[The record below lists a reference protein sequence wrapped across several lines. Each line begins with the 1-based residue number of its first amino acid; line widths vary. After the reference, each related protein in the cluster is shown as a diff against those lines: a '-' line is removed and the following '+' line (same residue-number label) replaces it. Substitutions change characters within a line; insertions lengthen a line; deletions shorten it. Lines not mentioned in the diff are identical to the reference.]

1 MSLSRRGWSNKSVVS
16 KSIGV
21 MTKDHREY
29 SMIVAPIQHTETFNS
44 KQSNRSPKARL
55 IAIAYTSLHNTIEV
69 HPNDHLSLTVHTF
82 INYTDVFKH
91 ESEMQAAI
99 PELKVS
105 LRETVKKLI
114 DFSDT
119 ALQQYHEHAWEKIW
133 SSGFSISHSH
143 APNVI
148 NGYQINA
155 TLYYMLSQRSMLLP
169 NQSDQQSNSVLENF
183 NTELSSFIEMETIN
197 RSLIYRPDRCY
208 HGHSTLHVC
217 ESNCLNCF
225 NNI

>member
-114 DFSDT
+114 DFSFIFFPKKNQIV
-119 ALQQYHEHAWEKIW
+119 LQNK
-133 SSGFSISHSH
+133 GFHIGSQFIFH
-143 APNVI
+143 I
-148 NGYQINA
+148 
-155 TLYYMLSQRSMLLP
+155 LYDM
-169 NQSDQQSNSVLENF
+169 
-183 NTELSSFIEMETIN
+183 
-197 RSLIYRPDRCY
+197 
-208 HGHSTLHVC
+208 
-217 ESNCLNCF
+217 
-225 NNI
+225 

>member
-1 MSLSRRGWSNKSVVS
+1 MTLSRRGWSNKSVVS
-16 KSIGV
+16 KPIGV

-29 SMIVAPIQHTETFNS
+29 SMIVAPIQHTETHNA
-44 KQSNRSPKARL
+44 KQSNRSPKARV

-69 HPNDHLSLTVHTF
+69 HPNDRLSLAVHTF
-82 INYTDVFKH
+82 INHTDVFQH

-99 PELKVS
+99 PDLKVS

-119 ALQQYHEHAWEKIW
+119 ALQQYHEHAWEKLW

-169 NQSDQQSNSVLENF
+169 NQSNQQNGSVMEAF
-183 NTELSSFIEMETIN
+183 GTELSGVIEMESIN

-208 HGHSTLHVC
+208 HGHSTLYV
-217 ESNCLNCF
+217 SKLY
-225 NNI
+225 